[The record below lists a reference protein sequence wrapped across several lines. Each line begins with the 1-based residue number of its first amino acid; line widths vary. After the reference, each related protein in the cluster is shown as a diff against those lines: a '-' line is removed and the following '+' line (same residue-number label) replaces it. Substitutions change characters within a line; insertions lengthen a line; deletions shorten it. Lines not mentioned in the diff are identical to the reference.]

1 MADNSNNR
9 NIGRTPG
16 LHGDLAGLDKE
27 RNRDNYRY
35 RIKIGEEKVKKLRTY
50 AYRMIYRYT
59 KEEMLGL
66 LASYGEI
73 SLVKDQNNLEEIRR
87 QLVETLLVNLTESEL
102 NQIVQNVN
110 QQTKKLMNT
119 IGQYNKKADA
129 RMANYKDAPGSNV
142 IKQKPTG
149 TNRFTQIAKA
159 FDKSALFNP
168 NYNLSSKMATGL
180 KRELEQV
187 LDTMS
192 LADIAGF
199 AANMG
204 YENMENAKVDAMRD
218 FIIDQVASVVILA
231 TGKNAGKTTVAI
243 PDDSAYDVAKTLLAK
258 TSWAW
263 VVGAKALS
271 AAEIKAMREK
281 AKNARKEIEA
291 RSKLL
296 TTKFARTNSKAF
308 GRVAGVRGRDRDE
321 IRRRLE
327 TNDQGFMRDW
337 SFERVA
343 IKAAEL
349 GIDYNPRK
357 TTLGGL
363 KMAVYQKIAGT
374 IKTENKLRKQLYKSQ
389 KNLGKTNQE
398 GFNTLQEE
406 RVRTEAQTSLDA
418 FRSVKDSVIKDAN
431 LVTSTTI
438 KGGVGGYST
447 DTIVKF
453 DENGK
458 VQNRVLA
465 AQAVYIVGQDNIA
478 QMNAAYKKNNPETNT
493 RDDSRNA
500 MLKKLLTDSKFANKD
515 ANDRTIAKAQKMVNK
530 DERIARKKE
539 YKDDKNLQKN
549 INKFYKTASKEYRK
563 AYNNFLS
570 TIMTDEFRDKYK
582 DNLVDIATNV
592 ENQYNKFI
600 NELRSS
606 EGTENFEESSKK
618 INNLINNL
626 NGENNSYKNLYK
638 LVSDNNSEAKSD
650 SKNKTGKKG
659 KTEEK
664 KFANFLQA
672 SFNDPDFD
680 KKIIYETTPVW
691 IMNPKDIAGADSS
704 KTSKRKDKKSKEMID
719 SLTELPTI
727 NAKSHE
733 DNSSGI
739 LDDWWKAN
747 GENIHWNKETSDDKA
762 LFNTAGKRL
771 FRCIKRGFVTPVWIA
786 NGYTEYLN
794 NTVSSGFEDLTNVD
808 SQIYNY
814 LSTTMPM
821 LFAGLQQAGLS
832 FNMASVA
839 SAAATAIETLKQ
851 FSQIA
856 LDKIGTVDENK
867 NIVKYATGGY
877 GQSPASAN
885 MTQFISGDST
895 NGKENKEL
903 VSIDWDKQTYQV
915 KPSGNATSQQM
926 TSEERHQSFGIS
938 FNEAKVKYDEK
949 ISGETDDNVALK
961 VYPVTPGINDTI
973 SIDGNDVSLM
983 QLMLGMYQSVYSIE
997 NMMTTNVEVAK
1008 IIAANT
1014 AKIGIGSGGSS
1025 SSGDSSFNLFPTN
1038 TDSIMRGE

>member
-1 MADNSNNR
+1 MADKTNNR

-16 LHGDLAGLDKE
+16 LHGTVSDLDLE

-35 RIKIGEEKVKKLRTY
+35 RVKIGEEKVKKLRTY
-50 AYRMIYRYT
+50 AYRMVYRYT
-59 KEEMLGL
+59 REEMLGL

-73 SLVKDQNNLEEIRR
+73 GLVNNQNDIEEIRR
-87 QLVETLLVNLTESEL
+87 QLVETLLVNLTEAEL

-129 RMANYKDAPGSNV
+129 RMADYKDAPGSNV
-142 IKQKPTG
+142 VKQKPTG

-159 FDKSALFNP
+159 FDNSTLFNP

-187 LDTMS
+187 LDTMN

-204 YENMENAKVDAMRD
+204 YENMENAKVDDMRD

-231 TGKNAGKTTVAI
+231 TGNNTGKTTIAI
-243 PDDSAYDVAKTLLAK
+243 PDASAFEVAKTLLVK

-263 VVGAKALS
+263 VVGAKTLS
-271 AAEIKAMREK
+271 AAEIKLLREK
-281 AKNARKEIEA
+281 AKKARKEMEA
-291 RSKLL
+291 RAKLL
-296 TTKFARTNSKAF
+296 TTKGARTNSAAF
-308 GRVAGVRGRDRDE
+308 GRITGVRGRNKDE
-321 IRRRLE
+321 IRQRLE
-327 TNDQGFMRDW
+327 TSDQGFMRDW

-363 KMAVYQKIAGT
+363 KMAIYQKIAGT
-374 IKTENKLRKQLYKSQ
+374 IKAENKLRKQLYKSQ
-389 KNLGKTNQE
+389 KNLGKTNRE

-406 RVRTEAQTSLDA
+406 RVRNDTQTSLDA
-418 FRSVKDSVIKDAN
+418 FKSVTNSVIKDAN
-431 LVTSTTI
+431 VIADSTI
-438 KGGVGGYST
+438 KGVGGYST

-478 QMNAAYKKNNPETNT
+478 QMNAGWKKDHPEKDT
-493 RDDSRNA
+493 RDDSRSA
-500 MLKKLLTDSKFANKD
+500 MLKKLLTDPKFANQEVD
-515 ANDRTIAKAQKMVNK
+515 ASTIAKAQKMANK
-530 DERIARKKE
+530 DERKARKEE
-539 YKDDKNLQKN
+539 YKKNKNLQKD
-549 INKFYKTASKEYRK
+549 INKFYKRASKEYKK

-570 TIMTDEFRDKYK
+570 TIMSDEYRNNYK
-582 DNLVDIATNV
+582 EKLVDIATDV
-592 ENQYNKFI
+592 ENKYNTLLG
-600 NELRSS
+600 NL
-606 EGTENFEESSKK
+606 NSSKDSEEFASNSAS
-618 INNLINNL
+618 INTLISNL
-626 NGENNSYKNLYK
+626 NDTDKRYKDNLD
-638 LVSDNNSEAKSD
+638 LITNIGSD
-650 SKNKTGKKG
+650 SSANNPDDSAND
-659 KTEEK
+659 EEK
-664 KFANFLQA
+664 KDTKKIANFLQIA
-672 SFNDPDFD
+672 FNGTDFD
-680 KKIIYETTPVW
+680 RETIYTTTPVW
-691 IMNPKDIAGADSS
+691 IMNPKDLVDGGKSTANDSDEES
-704 KTSKRKDKKSKEMID
+704 KKMID
-719 SLTELPTI
+719 SLMTLPKN
-727 NAKSHE
+727 NAKGHN

-739 LDDWWKAN
+739 LDDWWKSN
-747 GENIHWNKETSDDKA
+747 GEDAKWNKDTNDDKA

-821 LFAGLQQAGLS
+821 LFAGLQQAGMS

-949 ISGETDDNVALK
+949 ISGETDDSVALK

-973 SIDGNDVSLM
+973 SIDGTDVSLM

-1008 IIAANT
+1008 MIAANT

>member
-1 MADNSNNR
+1 MADK

-16 LHGDLAGLDKE
+16 LRGTVGDLDLE

-35 RIKIGEEKVKKLRTY
+35 RVKIGEEKVKKLRTY

-59 KEEMLGL
+59 REEMLGL

-73 SLVKDQNNLEEIRR
+73 SLVNDQNDLEEIRR
-87 QLVETLLVNLTESEL
+87 QLVETLLVNLTEAEL

-129 RMANYKDAPGSNV
+129 RMADYKDVPGSNIV
-142 IKQKPTG
+142 KQKPTG

-159 FDKSALFNP
+159 FDNSALFNP

-187 LDTMS
+187 LDTMN

-204 YENMENAKVDAMRD
+204 YENMENAKVDDMRD

-231 TGKNAGKTTVAI
+231 TGNNIRKTTVAI
-243 PDDSAYDVAKTLLAK
+243 PDADAFEVAKTLLVK

-263 VVGAKALS
+263 VVGAKTLS
-271 AAEIKAMREK
+271 SAEIKLLREK
-281 AKNARKEIEA
+281 AKKARKEMEA
-291 RSKLL
+291 RTKLL
-296 TTKFARTNSKAF
+296 TTKGAKTKSAAF
-308 GRVAGVRGRDRDE
+308 GRVTGVRGRNRDD

-327 TNDQGFMRDW
+327 TSDQGFMRDW

-374 IKTENKLRKQLYKSQ
+374 IKAENKLRKQLYKSQ
-389 KNLGKTNQE
+389 KNLGKTSKE

-406 RVRTEAQTSLDA
+406 RVHNDTQASLDA
-418 FRSVKDSVIKDAN
+418 FRSVTGSVIKDAN
-431 LVTSTTI
+431 IITASEI
-438 KGGVGGYST
+438 KGVGGYSA

-458 VQNRVLA
+458 VQNRVFA
-465 AQAVYIVGQDNIA
+465 AQAVYIVGQDSIA
-478 QMNAAYKKNNPETNT
+478 QMNDAYNKDHPEKDV
-493 RDDSRNA
+493 RDDSRSA
-500 MLKKLLTDSKFANKD
+500 MLKKLLTDPKFANKE
-515 ANDRTIAKAQKMVNK
+515 ANARTIAKAQKMANK
-530 DERIARKKE
+530 DERKARKQE
-539 YKDDKNLQKN
+539 YKDNKNIQKN
-549 INKFYKTASKEYRK
+549 INKFYKRASKEYKK
-563 AYNNFLS
+563 AYDNFLN
-570 TIMTDEFRDKYK
+570 TIMSDEYRSEYGAK
-582 DNLVDIATNV
+582 LVDIANDV
-592 ENQYNKFI
+592 ENKYNAFLGDL
-600 NELRSS
+600 N
-606 EGTENFEESSKK
+606 SSKDLK
-618 INNLINNL
+618 EFESNSERINTLISNL
-626 NGENNSYKNLYK
+626 NDTDKRYKKNLD
-638 LVSDNNSEAKSD
+638 LITDIGSD
-650 SKNKTGKKG
+650 SDTNNPDNPANGEENKD
-659 KTEEK
+659 EK
-664 KFANFLQA
+664 KIANFLQI
-672 SFNDPDFD
+672 SFNGTDFD
-680 KKIIYETTPVW
+680 KEALYMTTPVW
-691 IMNPKDIAGADSS
+691 IMNPKDLVNGGKSTANGGDEES
-704 KTSKRKDKKSKEMID
+704 KKMID
-719 SLTELPTI
+719 SLMTLPKN
-727 NAKSHE
+727 NAKGHN
-733 DNSSGI
+733 DNSAGI

-747 GENIHWNKETSDDKA
+747 GEDIHWNKDTSDDKA

-856 LDKIGTVDENK
+856 LDQIGTVDENK

-949 ISGETDDNVALK
+949 ISGETDDSVALK

-973 SIDGNDVSLM
+973 SIDGTDVSLM

-1008 IIAANT
+1008 MIAANT

>member
-1 MADNSNNR
+1 MADNNR

-16 LHGDLAGLDKE
+16 LRGTVDDLDLE

-35 RIKIGEEKVKKLRTY
+35 RVEIGEEKVKKLRTY
-50 AYRMIYRYT
+50 AYRMVYRYT
-59 KEEMLGL
+59 REEMLGL

-73 SLVKDQNNLEEIRR
+73 RLVKNQNDIEEIRR

-110 QQTKKLMNT
+110 QQTKKLINI

-129 RMANYKDAPGSNV
+129 RMAGYTNTPSPNV
-142 IKQKPTG
+142 IVQKPTN
-149 TNRFTQIAKA
+149 TNRFTQIAKT
-159 FDKSALFNP
+159 FDKSALFSP
-168 NYNLSSKMATGL
+168 NYKLSSKIAVGL
-180 KRELEQV
+180 RRELEQV
-187 LDTMS
+187 LDTMN

-204 YENMENAKVDAMRD
+204 YDMENPKIDAMRD

-231 TGKNAGKTTVAI
+231 TGKNTGKTVIAI
-243 PDDSAYDVAKTLLAK
+243 PDADAFEVAKTLLAK

-263 VVGAKALS
+263 VVGAKTLS
-271 AAEIKAMREK
+271 AAEIKALREK
-281 AKNARKEIEA
+281 AKQARKKMEA
-291 RSKLL
+291 RNKLL
-296 TTKFARTNSKAF
+296 TTNGAKTNSTAF
-308 GRVAGVRGRDRDE
+308 AKVAGVSGRNRDK
-321 IRRRLE
+321 ISRRLE

-357 TTLGGL
+357 TTIGEL

-389 KNLGKTNQE
+389 KNLGRTNKE

-406 RVRTEAQTSLDA
+406 RVRTDAQTSLDT
-418 FRSVKDSVIKDAN
+418 FRSVKDSIIKDASII
-431 LVTSTTI
+431 TPSTV
-438 KGGVGGYST
+438 KGEIVGDST
-447 DTIVKF
+447 DTLVKF

-458 VQNRVLA
+458 IKNRVFA
-465 AQAVYIVGQDNIA
+465 AQAVYIVGQGSIS
-478 QMNAAYKKNNPETNT
+478 QMNADYKKNNPEKDSG
-493 RDDSRNA
+493 DDSRSA
-500 MLKKLLTDSKFANKD
+500 ILRKLLTDPKFANKYVT
-515 ANDRTIAKAQKMVNK
+515 AGITRKAQKMVNK
-530 DERIARKKE
+530 EERNSRKTE
-539 YKDDKNLQKN
+539 YKDYKSLQKN
-549 INKFYKTASKEYRK
+549 INKFYKNISKQYRD
-563 AYNNFLS
+563 AYDSFLS
-570 TIMTDEFRDKYK
+570 TIMSDEYRDKYG
-582 DNLVDIATNV
+582 NELVNIATDV
-592 ENQYNKFI
+592 ENKYNKFI
-600 NELRSS
+600 NELSSS
-606 EGTENFEESSKK
+606 EDNKDFEINSNKITSLIDNLYNADDRYKKNLHMITNVSDNGGDQTDSSDGTEN
-618 INNLINNL
+618 
-626 NGENNSYKNLYK
+626 
-638 LVSDNNSEAKSD
+638 
-650 SKNKTGKKG
+650 NK
-659 KTEEK
+659 EK

-672 SFNDPDFD
+672 SFNDPKFD
-680 KKIIYETTPVW
+680 KEIIYSTTPVW
-691 IMNPKDIAGADSS
+691 IMNPKDITGHS
-704 KTSKRKDKKSKEMID
+704 KASNGENKESKEIID
-719 SLTELPTI
+719 SLISLPTI
-727 NAKSHE
+727 KAKDHN
-733 DNSSGI
+733 DNSLGI
-739 LDDWWKAN
+739 LDNWWKAN
-747 GENIHWNKETSDDKA
+747 GENIHWNKEKSDDKD

-856 LDKIGTVDENK
+856 LDKIGTVDANK

-949 ISGETDDNVALK
+949 IYGETDDNVALK
-961 VYPVTPGINDTI
+961 VYPVTPGINDTV
-973 SIDGNDVSLM
+973 SINGNDVSLM

-1008 IIAANT
+1008 MIAANT
-1014 AKIGIGSGGSS
+1014 SKIGIGSGQTT

>member
-1 MADNSNNR
+1 MADNSSNR
-9 NIGRTPG
+9 NIGKTPG

-129 RMANYKDAPGSNV
+129 RMANYKDVPNQV
-142 IKQKPTG
+142 VTQKPTG

-159 FDKSALFNP
+159 FDNSALFSP
-168 NYNLSSKMATGL
+168 NYNLSAKMASGL

-204 YENMENAKVDAMRD
+204 YENMENAKVDSMRD

-231 TGKNAGKTTVAI
+231 TGKNTGKTTVAI
-243 PDDSAYDVAKTLLAK
+243 PDASAYDVAKTLLAK

-281 AKNARKEIEA
+281 AKAARKETEA

-308 GRVAGVRGRDRDE
+308 ARVAGVRGRDRDE

-418 FRSVKDSVIKDAN
+418 FRSVKNSVIKDAN
-431 LVTSTTI
+431 VISPATI

-478 QMNAAYKKNNPETNT
+478 QMNSAYKKNNPEKDA
-493 RDDSRNA
+493 RDDSRSA
-500 MLKKLLTDSKFANKD
+500 MLKKLLTDPKFANEYAD
-515 ANDRTIAKAQKMVNK
+515 GRIIAKAQKMANK
-530 DERIARKKE
+530 DERKSKKAS
-539 YKDDKNLQKN
+539 YKKDKNTQKD
-549 INKFYKTASKEYRK
+549 INKFYKKISKEYK
-563 AYNNFLS
+563 QAYNNFLT
-570 TIMTDEFRDKYK
+570 TIMTDEYRKKYGDK
-582 DNLVDIATNV
+582 LVDIATNV
-592 ENQYNKFI
+592 ENQYNTLLGDLNSSGNDDDLNANKSRI
-600 NELRSS
+600 NEL
-606 EGTENFEESSKK
+606 
-618 INNLINNL
+618 I
-626 NGENNSYKNLYK
+626 KNLYNTDAYYK
-638 LVSDNNSEAKSD
+638 KNLDLITEVSAKPKNTSEGSTD
-650 SKNKTGKKG
+650 GEEKK
-659 KTEEK
+659 EK
-664 KFANFLQA
+664 KFANFLQI
-672 SFNDPDFD
+672 SFNGTDFD
-680 KKIIYETTPVW
+680 RETVYETTPVW

-704 KTSKRKDKKSKEMID
+704 KTRNRKDKESKKMID
-719 SLTELPTI
+719 SLTALPTI

-747 GENIHWNKETSDDKA
+747 GENIHWNKDTSDDKA

-814 LSTTMPM
+814 LSTSMPM
-821 LFAGLQQAGLS
+821 LFAGLQQAGMS

-839 SAAATAIETLKQ
+839 AAATTAIEKLKQ

-856 LDKIGTVDENK
+856 LDKIGTVDANK

-1014 AKIGIGSGGSS
+1014 AKIGIGSGQTT